1 MLRRACQPSPAWPRP
16 HFVSRRLCLITRKPG
31 SGANSQ
37 TPSLRQK
44 RDNTQLERAPHGAYR
59 SPRSAR
65 HCCCQSGASDKSR
78 GNASRLWQ
86 TQPDSARQKRCPDLW
101 QADPVRHRRTKL
113 ACMVRRRSMV
123 RFRSR
128 AQVDD
133 LIRKDSNGSWMSVGT
148 NGCPQ
153 GTGSP
158 ASAIPARPCRQLRGN
173 APGRPSDPAPLV
185 TQGNRAPERSATIES
200 RPAHVASPGA

>member
-59 SPRSAR
+59 SARSAR
-65 HCCCQSGASDKSR
+65 HCCCQSGASDKSS

-123 RFRSR
+123 RFRNG

-153 GTGSP
+153 GTWQPGQRHSRQGDVGS
-158 ASAIPARPCRQLRGN
+158 SGDARGS
-173 APGRPSDPAPLV
+173 PSDPGPLW
-185 TQGNRAPERSATIES
+185 
-200 RPAHVASPGA
+200 

>member
-59 SPRSAR
+59 SARSAR

-158 ASAIPARPCRQLRGN
+158 ASAIPARAMSA
-173 APGRPSDPAPLV
+173 APGMPEAARQTPGPFGN
-185 TQGNRAPERSATIES
+185 QGNGRRRGRPPSSRARRT
-200 RPAHVASPGA
+200 